1 MEDTVCISLVI
12 DEYQDER
19 FKIRRIKD
27 VDRICAFLVEKYN
40 IDEKVK
46 ERLNKEIKEYIAKIR
61 KKKYMLTIREKELVK
76 RLYEKGI
83 IRLKAH
89 EEKIENI
96 KELIKEEEFKT
107 LSFSPR
113 INAKASNYKRRM
125 NTLSISDFNSV
136 YDKYNKKKVIKENIE
151 MQRIRK
157 KNNEIKRREI
167 KNDTV

>member
-61 KKKYMLTIREKELVK
+61 KKK
-76 RLYEKGI
+76 
-83 IRLKAH
+83 
-89 EEKIENI
+89 
-96 KELIKEEEFKT
+96 
-107 LSFSPR
+107 
-113 INAKASNYKRRM
+113 
-125 NTLSISDFNSV
+125 
-136 YDKYNKKKVIKENIE
+136 
-151 MQRIRK
+151 
-157 KNNEIKRREI
+157 
-167 KNDTV
+167 